1 MRTRNK
7 NVEMDVGYVAKLAH
21 IDLSAEETAALQQQL
36 GDVLGYMRQLA
47 DLDLEGV
54 EPAAH
59 GVPASNLFREDMA
72 QSGLAREV
80 ALANAPARLGD
91 EFKVP
96 KIVE

>member
-1 MRTRNK
+1 
-7 NVEMDVGYVAKLAH
+7 MDVGYVAQLAH
-21 IDLSAEETAALQQQL
+21 VELNAAETAAFQQQL
-36 GDVLGYMRQLA
+36 GAVLDYMRQLA

-59 GVPASNLFREDMA
+59 GVPASNLFREDVA
-72 QSGLAREV
+72 QAGLPREM